1 MKKNLII
8 IGAGPA
14 SLSFALS
21 LKNANLQITIIEKS
35 NKESLAK
42 PKPDGRD
49 IALTH
54 FSKSVLSELGI
65 WNHIDNNHISLIKEA
80 KVLDGNSSYSL
91 HFDYQQSKHSVDA
104 LGYLVPNYLI
114 RQALYEKV
122 QQQKNVNL
130 ITDTTVAEVH
140 ADQTSAS
147 VTLDNGEVRPADL
160 AVAADS
166 RFSTTRRAMG
176 ISASMQDFG
185 RTIIVCRMKHSL
197 SHHHTAYECFQ
208 YGRTL
213 AVLPLTGNQ
222 SSIVVTVPA
231 NFASQL
237 LSVSKE
243 AYQHFIQDHLNNRFG
258 NMELIS
264 DRYSYP
270 LVAVYANQFVST
282 RFALLGDA
290 AVGMHPVTA
299 HGFNLGLQGQQT
311 LSSLILTA
319 LNQHQDIGSEK
330 LLRKYQHKHRLAS
343 KPIYIGTNAIVKLYT
358 NDFLPAKLL
367 RKGLLHFSNR
377 FPPLKQSITR
387 QLTVH

>member
-1 MKKNLII
+1 MNKNLII

-14 SLSFALS
+14 SLSLALS
-21 LKNANLQITIIEKS
+21 LKNADIKIIIIEKLDQ
-35 NKESLAK
+35 ESIAN
-42 PKPDGRD
+42 PKMDGRD

-54 FSKSVLSELGI
+54 FSKSILSELDI
-65 WNHIDNNHISLIKEA
+65 WGNIDSDQISPIKEA
-80 KVLDGNSSYSL
+80 KVLNGDSPYTL
-91 HFDYQQSKHSVDA
+91 HFNYHESKHPVDA

-122 QQQKNVNL
+122 QHQKNVNL
-130 ITDTTVAEVH
+130 ITSTSISEIQTDH
-140 ADQTSAS
+140 ATAS
-147 VTLDNGEVRPADL
+147 VTLDTGEILSADL
-160 AVAADS
+160 VVAADS
-166 RFSTTRRAMG
+166 RFSTTRRSMG

-185 RTIIVCRMKHSL
+185 RTIIVCRMQHSL

-208 YGRTL
+208 YGRTI

-231 NFASQL
+231 NQANQI
-237 LSVSKE
+237 LSMNE
-243 AYQHFIQDHLNNRFG
+243 DTFNHYIQQGLNNRFG
-258 NMELIS
+258 HMTLIT

-270 LVAVYANQFVST
+270 LVAVYADKFVST

-311 LSSLILTA
+311 LSTLVQTA
-319 LNQHQDIGSEK
+319 LNQNQDIGSQK
-330 LLRKYQHKHRLAS
+330 LLEKYQSKHRRVS
-343 KPIYIGTNAIVKLYT
+343 KPIYLGTNAIVKLYT
-358 NDFLPAKLL
+358 NDLLPAKLL

-377 FPPLKQSITR
+377 FPPIKQSITR